1 MTVKGEDYQATCN
14 EHVATD
20 QSVRNAKSIT
30 DKTDENVGIVYG
42 DFLEAVLPDGT
53 RVSGEMYVDRGTC
66 CITDNSIRNIT
77 DNTDKTVKNVM
88 NINADGLL
96 LDMRITVKRLL
107 MLRLTD

>member
-1 MTVKGEDYQATCN
+1 MTVKGEDYQAISN

-42 DFLEAVLPDGT
+42 GYLEAELPDDT
-53 RVSGEMYVDRGTC
+53 RVAGEMFVDRRTC
-66 CITDNSIRNIT
+66 CISDNSIRNIT

-88 NINADGLL
+88 NIYADWFS
-96 LDMRITVKRLL
+96 TTK
-107 MLRLTD
+107 

>member
-1 MTVKGEDYQATCN
+1 LTVKGEDYQATSN

-30 DKTDENVGIVYG
+30 DKTDENVRIVYG
-42 DFLEAVLPDGT
+42 DFLEAVLQDGT
-53 RVSGEMYVDRGTC
+53 RVAREMFVDRRTC
-66 CITDNSIRNIT
+66 CIMDNSIRNIT
-77 DNTDKTVKNVM
+77 DNTDKTFKNVM

-107 MLRLTD
+107 MSGLTD